1 MQFELTKD
9 LLADLRKW
17 IGEGKD
23 SAIHEFTKDLHPADV
38 AEIINELPTQE
49 GVYLYRILDEESA
62 ADVMLELDEDIQETL
77 LSNLTSREIAEE
89 LIENIDSDD
98 AADVLAGLSEEKQEE
113 VIALLEDEEQA
124 SDIMDLMTYEE
135 GTAGAIMAVEMVT
148 VHEDWT
154 VAQAIREMRKQAE
167 YIDNIYSIY
176 VIDENDHMLGILSM
190 KALIFASASMR
201 ATLKDLYKESK
212 VRTVDVN
219 TTVEEVMRIMKKYDL
234 VVLPVLDEEKKLVGR
249 ITIDDVVDLMQE
261 VSDRDYQLASGI
273 SEDVESSD
281 SIWTLTR
288 ARLPWL
294 LIGMIGGMSG
304 AYIIGVFDI
313 TEYPAMAVFMP
324 LIAATGGNVGVQSAA
339 LVVRALANQSAFD
352 ETVWQKLVKEF
363 GVGLLNAAVCS
374 ALIFLASQLFHFE
387 LLLSLT
393 VSLAL
398 FCVIIFAS
406 LSGTFFP
413 LMLDKLKIDPALATG
428 PFVTTA
434 NDIVG
439 LIIYFSV
446 GHYFLTHFTS
456 LPHSL
461 F

>member
-1 MQFELTKD
+1 MQFELTKE

-23 SAIHEFTKDLHPADV
+23 SAVHEFTKDLHPADI
-38 AEIINELPTQE
+38 AEIIDELPSDE
-49 GVYLYRILDEESA
+49 GIYLYRILDEERA
-62 ADVMLELDEDIQETL
+62 AEVMLELDEDIQEAV
-77 LSNLTSREIAEE
+77 LSKLTSREIAEE

-124 SDIMDLMTYEE
+124 SDIMDLMTYAE
-135 GTAGAIMAVEMVT
+135 GTAGALMAVEMVT
-148 VHEDWT
+148 VHEHWT

-176 VIDENDHMLGILSM
+176 VVDENDHMLGILSM

-212 VRTVDVN
+212 VRSVNVD
-219 TTVEEVMRIMKKYDL
+219 TPVEEVMRIMKKYDL

-261 VSDRDYQLASGI
+261 EANRDYQLASGI

-313 TEYPAMAVFMP
+313 TEHPAMAVFMP

-363 GVGLLNAAVCS
+363 GVGLLNASVCG

-387 LLLSLT
+387 LILSLT
-393 VSLAL
+393 ASIAL
-398 FCVIIFAS
+398 FSVIIFAS

-413 LMLDKLKIDPALATG
+413 LMLDKLNIDPALATG

-446 GHYFLTHFTS
+446 GHYFLTHFAS

>member
-1 MQFELTKD
+1 MQFELTKE

-23 SAIHEFTKDLHPADV
+23 SAVHEFTKDLHPADI
-38 AEIINELPTQE
+38 AEIIDELPSDE
-49 GVYLYRILDEESA
+49 GIYLYRILDEERA
-62 ADVMLELDEDIQETL
+62 AEVMLELDEDIQEAV
-77 LSNLTSREIAEE
+77 LSKLTSREIAEE

-124 SDIMDLMTYEE
+124 SDIMDLMTYAE
-135 GTAGAIMAVEMVT
+135 GTAGALMAVEMVT
-148 VHEDWT
+148 VHEHWT

-176 VIDENDHMLGILSM
+176 VVDENDHMLGILSM

-212 VRTVDVN
+212 VRSVNVD
-219 TTVEEVMRIMKKYDL
+219 TPVEEVMRIMKKYDL
-234 VVLPVLDEEKKLVGR
+234 VVLPVLDEDKKLVGR

-261 VSDRDYQLASGI
+261 EANRDYQLASGI

-313 TEYPAMAVFMP
+313 TEHPAMAVFMP

-363 GVGLLNAAVCS
+363 GVGLLNASVCG

-387 LLLSLT
+387 LVLSLT
-393 VSLAL
+393 ASIAL
-398 FCVIIFAS
+398 FSVIIFAS

-413 LMLDKLKIDPALATG
+413 LMLDKLNIDPALATG

-446 GHYFLTHFTS
+446 GHYFLTHFAS

>member
-1 MQFELTKD
+1 
-9 LLADLRKW
+9 
-17 IGEGKD
+17 
-23 SAIHEFTKDLHPADV
+23 
-38 AEIINELPTQE
+38 
-49 GVYLYRILDEESA
+49 
-62 ADVMLELDEDIQETL
+62 
-77 LSNLTSREIAEE
+77 
-89 LIENIDSDD
+89 
-98 AADVLAGLSEEKQEE
+98 
-113 VIALLEDEEQA
+113 
-124 SDIMDLMTYEE
+124 
-135 GTAGAIMAVEMVT
+135 
-148 VHEDWT
+148 
-154 VAQAIREMRKQAE
+154 
-167 YIDNIYSIY
+167 
-176 VIDENDHMLGILSM
+176 MLGILSM

-212 VRTVDVN
+212 VRSVDVN
-219 TTVEEVMRIMKKYDL
+219 TPVEEVMRIMKKYDL

>member
-1 MQFELTKD
+1 
-9 LLADLRKW
+9 
-17 IGEGKD
+17 
-23 SAIHEFTKDLHPADV
+23 
-38 AEIINELPTQE
+38 
-49 GVYLYRILDEESA
+49 
-62 ADVMLELDEDIQETL
+62 
-77 LSNLTSREIAEE
+77 
-89 LIENIDSDD
+89 
-98 AADVLAGLSEEKQEE
+98 
-113 VIALLEDEEQA
+113 
-124 SDIMDLMTYEE
+124 
-135 GTAGAIMAVEMVT
+135 
-148 VHEDWT
+148 
-154 VAQAIREMRKQAE
+154 
-167 YIDNIYSIY
+167 
-176 VIDENDHMLGILSM
+176 MLGILSM

-219 TTVEEVMRIMKKYDL
+219 TPVEEVMRIMKKYDL

-363 GVGLLNAAVCS
+363 GVGLLNASVCS

-387 LLLSLT
+387 LILSLT
-393 VSLAL
+393 VSMAL

-446 GHYFLTHFTS
+446 GHYFLAHFTS
-456 LPHSL
+456 LPYSL